1 MNTETWRLLQKWI
14 LALTIALVFFYG
26 MDHVLMSAQGLPLD
40 WNLSPQ
46 N

>member
-1 MNTETWRLLQKWI
+1 MDSSIINVLRKWA
-14 LALTIALVFFYG
+14 LALAIALALFYA
-26 MDHVLMSAQGLPLD
+26 MDQVLMSAQGLPLD

>member
-1 MNTETWRLLQKWI
+1 MNTKTWRFFQRWI
-14 LALTIALVFFYG
+14 LALAVALVFFYG
-26 MDHVLMSAQGLPLD
+26 MDQLLMSAQGLPLD